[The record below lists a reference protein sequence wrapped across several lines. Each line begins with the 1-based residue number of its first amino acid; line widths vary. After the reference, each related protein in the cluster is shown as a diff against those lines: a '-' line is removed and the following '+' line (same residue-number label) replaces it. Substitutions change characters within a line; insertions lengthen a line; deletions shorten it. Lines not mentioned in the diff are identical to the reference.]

1 MQTPAMIFMRFPNIS
16 VVNSKFVINQLET
29 NNKELF
35 IFFNRINQQIEHH
48 HHHEDK
54 LMKMSSTISTLGKIM
69 CVDDQEL
76 AVLQINHT
84 AS

>member
-1 MQTPAMIFMRFPNIS
+1 MQTSAMIFMRFPNIS
-16 VVNSKFVINQLET
+16 VVNSKFVINQQET

-48 HHHEDK
+48 HHEDK
-54 LMKMSSTISTLGKIM
+54 LMKMYSTISTLGKIM

-76 AVLQINHT
+76 TALQINHT